1 MPQGIFCVLHD
12 PHGSLLPQ
20 REQIAAARA
29 EQRLHRG
36 AVALYQRIRYKSLD
50 RSGKAAALHPPCTAG
65 ACKDALA
72 DGQRHRQP

>member
-12 PHGSLLPQ
+12 PHSSLFPQ

-29 EQRLHRG
+29 EHRLHRS

-65 ACKDALA
+65 A
-72 DGQRHRQP
+72 